1 MFLIF
6 LLALALSFY
15 SCAIRNYLNS
25 SETLNETKT
34 FYGQM
39 INNGK
44 AMGWFNVPAKLIKTT
59 DHLAIYLQTKFHKQ
73 SKIPE
78 EERDISLYALN
89 KLVQEFDYYYD
100 EITNI
105 YGGHSDIDNNSKI
118 IILLMDINFSSK
130 GSRVLGYFNPLDM
143 HGYNEGE
150 ILYMDL

>member
-1 MFLIF
+1 MNKIMFLIF
-6 LLALALSFY
+6 LLVLALSFY

-100 EITNI
+100 EITNRENV
-105 YGGHSDIDNNSKI
+105 YFGIDGPDKS
-118 IILLMDINFSSK
+118 
-130 GSRVLGYFNPLDM
+130 
-143 HGYNEGE
+143 
-150 ILYMDL
+150 